1 MEKQTI
7 IYKELSEL
15 EETAKK
21 IIKFAEGL
29 KVWTFEGTLG
39 AGKTTLIQALAKQ
52 FQVIDSVKSP
62 TYSLVNEYLTQNG
75 QTIYHFDLYRIKDVE
90 ELLDLG
96 YEEYFYDDDKY
107 CWIEWASKASE
118 LIPLPHLAIQIT
130 IEQEYRTI
138 DLQKYE

>member
-21 IIKFAEGL
+21 IIKFAKGL
-29 KVWTFEGTLG
+29 KIWTFEGTLG
-39 AGKTTLIQALAKQ
+39 TGKTTLIQALAKQ
-52 FQVIDSVKSP
+52 FEVIDTVKSP
-62 TYSLVNEYLTQNG
+62 TYSLVNEYLTQDG
-75 QTIYHFDLYRIKDVE
+75 QTIYHFDLYRLKNEE

-96 YEEYFYDDDKY
+96 YEDYFYNDKY
-107 CWIEWASKASE
+107 CWIEWASKAPA
-118 LIPLPHLAIQIT
+118 LIPLPHLAIQIS
-130 IEQEYRTI
+130 IEQEHRTL

>member
-1 MEKQTI
+1 MKKQTI

-29 KVWTFEGTLG
+29 KIWTFEGTLG

-52 FQVIDSVKSP
+52 FEVIDTVKSP
-62 TYSLVNEYLTQNG
+62 TYSLVNEYLTQQG
-75 QTIYHFDLYRIKDVE
+75 QTLYHFDLYRLKSEE

-96 YEEYFYDDDKY
+96 YEEYFYDDKI
-107 CWIEWASKASE
+107 CWIEWASKAPT
-118 LIPLPHLAIQIT
+118 LIPLPYLAIQIT
-130 IEQEYRTI
+130 IEKEYRTL